1 RLAALPDRRL
11 LKQPRRYARMEFAP
25 FLLEERGV
33 GSFLNRHVLEH
44 EDGVMG
50 FLDAIHDPGALQS
63 LQCVFQRF
71 ASAWKHAGDA
81 LIIELPSEHGGDLG
95 HALGGTES
103 VKALHQ

>member
-1 RLAALPDRRL
+1 
-11 LKQPRRYARMEFAP
+11 MEFAP

-33 GSFLNRHVLEH
+33 GSFLNRHVLKYE
-44 EDGVMG
+44 EGAVG

-71 ASAWKHAGDA
+71 VVARKHVGDT
-81 LIIELPSEHGGDLG
+81 LKIELPSEHGGDLG
-95 HALGGTES
+95 HALGGAET